1 MATPNTPNNAAPQ
14 KLIDIDSVHAKELL
28 GLENAGPQISTD
40 QPLRKWL
47 YDWTLNPNIPGNFQK
62 SIDSWVGILIVANLF
77 ALVLEHVPA
86 LFEPNKQLFHYFDV
100 FSIVIFV
107 MEYALRFY
115 LAPEDEE
122 FQKKRSPRTAYFFSP
137 FAIIDLLAIAPFF
150 LQAFIPI
157 DLRALR
163 FLRLLRIL
171 KLFRIIIPAVK

>member
-1 MATPNTPNNAAPQ
+1 MTTDSNTQSAPQ
-14 KLIDIDSVHAKELL
+14 QLIDIDALNAKELL
-28 GLENAGPQISTD
+28 GLEDSGPPIAQD
-40 QPLRKWL
+40 QPFRKWL

-62 SIDSWVGILIVANLF
+62 SIDSWIGILIVANLF

-122 FQKKRSPRTAYFFSP
+122 FQKKNMPRVAYIFSP
-137 FAIIDLLAIAPFF
+137 FAVLLASLHP
-150 LQAFIPI
+150 
-157 DLRALR
+157 D
-163 FLRLLRIL
+163 
-171 KLFRIIIPAVK
+171 